1 LARIDPPFE
10 CNEMTTARIFRPAI
24 FAALGVNLALATA
37 APSSMSAEKGRSG
50 SSAIVVAS
58 WYGPTF
64 HGRRTASGQ
73 VFDQERLTAAHKTL
87 PFGTKLRVT
96 NLRNGRSVM
105 VTVTDRGPYV
115 RNRQLDVSLGAARR
129 LGFIGSGT
137 APVLIERL

>member
-1 LARIDPPFE
+1 MTRSLRYGVVASLAL
-10 CNEMTTARIFRPAI
+10 
-24 FAALGVNLALATA
+24 FAAFVQPRLSA
-37 APSSMSAEKGRSG
+37 ASGDSS
-50 SSAIVVAS
+50 IVVAS
-58 WYGPTF
+58 WYGPSF

-96 NLRNGRSVM
+96 NLRNGRSVL
-105 VTVTDRGPYV
+105 VVVNDRGPFI

-129 LGFIGSGT
+129 LGLVRPGT

>member
-1 LARIDPPFE
+1 MKNSRKFFPGAV
-10 CNEMTTARIFRPAI
+10 
-24 FAALGVNLALATA
+24 AALGLTLTLEATVH
-37 APSSMSAEKGRSG
+37 SSMVTESRGSG
-50 SSAIVVAS
+50 DSSIVVAS
-58 WYGPTF
+58 WYGPSF

-73 VFDQERLTAAHKTL
+73 VFDQEQFTAAHKTL

-129 LGFIGSGT
+129 LGLVGSGT
-137 APVLIERL
+137 APVLIEQL

>member
-1 LARIDPPFE
+1 
-10 CNEMTTARIFRPAI
+10 MTRPGAHS
-24 FAALGVNLALATA
+24 GD
-37 APSSMSAEKGRSG
+37 SS
-50 SSAIVVAS
+50 IVVAS

-105 VTVTDRGPYV
+105 VTVNDRGPFV

-129 LGFIGSGT
+129 LGLVQPGT
-137 APVLIERL
+137 APVLIEKL

>member
-1 LARIDPPFE
+1 
-10 CNEMTTARIFRPAI
+10 MTRSRMNVCVAHVTFCAI
-24 FAALGVNLALATA
+24 LAL
-37 APSSMSAEKGRSG
+37 PLRCFGSMVQDPVRPRD

-58 WYGPTF
+58 WYGTGF

-96 NLRNGRSVM
+96 NLRNGRSVL

-115 RNRQLDVSLGAARR
+115 RNRQLDVSFGAARR
-129 LGFIGSGT
+129 LGFVGVGT
-137 APVLIERL
+137 APVLIEKL